1 MSIGIA
7 VRLIPRG
14 VGGDGIPVDRFS
26 SGKYCSRVNKKRE
39 AKRGAE
45 EWGEARLLW
54 ALVRTTQRVEARI
67 EAALAETGLSLA
79 KLSVLAHLVE
89 AGEPLPLGQLA
100 GRISCVRSNMTQLV
114 DRLESDGL
122 VERVNDPEDRRSVRA
137 SITREG
143 RRRQQAGAQIV
154 AAQEAELLKG
164 FSAPEQRQ
172 LVTLLSRLS
181 GDEQEAGARS
191 GAANRE
197 GGR

>member
-1 MSIGIA
+1 M
-7 VRLIPRG
+7 
-14 VGGDGIPVDRFS
+14 
-26 SGKYCSRVNKKRE
+26 NKKRE

-172 LVTLLSRLS
+172 LVALLSRLS
-181 GDEQEAGARS
+181 GDE
-191 GAANRE
+191 
-197 GGR
+197 